1 MDWLSQISRQ
11 KYIQD
16 LNYGYAR
23 VQAIG
28 INFGHEWTTHN
39 FNKNASILINKVT
52 FFSWDLNGLHGREK

>member
-28 INFGHEWTTHN
+28 INFGHESEQLIT
-39 FNKNASILINKVT
+39 SIKMHQ
-52 FFSWDLNGLHGREK
+52 FW